1 MIHSITALPA
11 FQDNYI
17 WALENTARDLCVVDP
32 GDPQPVIDY
41 VESHG
46 GRLEAILIT
55 HHHPDHT
62 GGISTLVEKYACE
75 VIGPN
80 NPSIA
85 GITRHVK
92 QGDTLEV
99 IGQSFTVWEVP
110 GHTLDHIAFA
120 TDARPADSVP
130 PRVFSGDTLF
140 AGGCGRLFEGSPG
153 QMLESLGKL
162 VALGV
167 ETEIYCTHEYTQA
180 NLAFAS
186 ACEPGNL
193 VLGLRSSQ
201 VAALRAAGKITLPT
215 TMGLELATNPFL
227 RTSHASVIQ
236 AAERFAGS
244 RPSDSVATFAA
255 IRAWKDEF

>member
-140 AGGCGRLFEGSPG
+140 AGGCGRLFEGSPED
-153 QMLESLGKL
+153 MFSSMAAIAKL
-162 VALGV
+162 PD
-167 ETEIYCTHEYTQA
+167 ETKRYCAHEYTLSNARFAVTVEPDNQA
-180 NLAFAS
+180 LLDYVVEAKTLREQGVPTVPTTVAGEKAANPFMRAETAKR
-186 ACEPGNL
+186 
-193 VLGLRSSQ
+193 LGEI
-201 VAALRAAGKITLPT
+201 RAAK
-215 TMGLELATNPFL
+215 
-227 RTSHASVIQ
+227 
-236 AAERFAGS
+236 
-244 RPSDSVATFAA
+244 DSF
-255 IRAWKDEF
+255 